1 MEFITREGKRINKL
15 YLPRIEKLEKAKK
28 KLKKAKK
35 KGIEEEIA
43 FLEGAISAMSMGEKR
58 MRRPVRRIVDMPK
71 RLGAE
76 SYKQYRKRMGRGVK
90 KKT

>member
-15 YLPRIEKLEKAKK
+15 YLPRIERLE
-28 KLKKAKK
+28 KAKK

-43 FLEGAISAMSMGEKR
+43 FLEGAISAISMGEKKT
-58 MRRPVRRIVDMPK
+58 RRPVRRIVDMPK